1 VIIDELGH
9 STVSHVIPCVGE
21 TDNQSP
27 PDDVVVEAAKG
38 VGAPNINTSRDLDTG
53 AAEPI
58 CQSQERRGGVNT
70 FGLPTSRR
78 LVFKT
83 RGAAGVVN
91 EA

>member
-38 VGAPNINTSRDLDTG
+38 VGA
-53 AAEPI
+53 
-58 CQSQERRGGVNT
+58 QSQSANPRREEV
-70 FGLPTSRR
+70 
-78 LVFKT
+78 
-83 RGAAGVVN
+83 
-91 EA
+91 E